1 MKNTILTALWK
12 TFPTAM
18 NELTYGFSREAKY
31 TLLLVGSVLL
41 LGLAI
46 FILKLVVVV

>member
-1 MKNTILTALWK
+1 MKNIILTALWK

-18 NELTYGFSREAKY
+18 NELTYGMGREARY
-31 TLLLVGSVLL
+31 TLALVGSVLL

-46 FILKLVVVV
+46 FILKLIIVV